1 MLTITNHSVKELDG
15 GLTDMAQKNT
25 YFQNEIIYTK
35 IDIHQFKRIIRY
47 ILPFKKVFMLV
58 FVLMLFAAI
67 VSMVPP
73 VLLRRI
79 INETVYSKDT
89 KELLVII
96 IGMVI
101 LSGIEIAIT
110 YVQQIMM
117 GKLGHG
123 IIADIRKD
131 VFYRLQE
138 LSFDYFDSKPNGKI
152 VVRVTEYV
160 NNLANFFTN
169 TVVQLLIYVVKIVTV
184 IFFMLAISP
193 RLTLIVICTVVP
205 MMAIILFL
213 RSIVKKMFSRLRA
226 YNSNR
231 TAFAVESIM
240 GEKIIKNSNRGDV
253 NRRILM
259 HVHKICADQW
269 RHIYEINQL
278 NTPITEIFWNLGTL
292 AMFAVALA
300 AVLKGDMSM
309 NAGTV
314 VAFTSYMSIFSG
326 PITQIAQIIQQ
337 LAQITS
343 DLEHVFDTIDSPVE
357 IKDKPSAETL
367 EGVKGTVDLN
377 DITFAYD
384 KGVNILEHVNLH
396 VKPGETIALVGPTGA
411 GKTTIINMLT
421 RFYDVQEGS
430 VCIDG
435 KDVRD
440 VTLESLRNQVGVLM
454 QDPFIFKG
462 NVLENIRYGKLDAT
476 DEECIEA
483 AKKIHADLCIDK
495 LPGGYMHELDERG
508 AGLSAGE
515 KQMISFARIVLKNPA
530 VIILDEATS
539 SIDTATE
546 MLIKDALDIITKDRT
561 TFIVAHRLSTIRNAD
576 RILYIA
582 DKGIAEEG
590 SHEEL
595 MAKKGLYYK
604 LSTASSS

>member
-1 MLTITNHSVKELDG
+1 I
-15 GLTDMAQKNT
+15 
-25 YFQNEIIYTK
+25 
-35 IDIHQFKRIIRY
+35 
-47 ILPFKKVFMLV
+47 
-58 FVLMLFAAI
+58 
-67 VSMVPP
+67 PP

-89 KELLVII
+89 QELLLII
-96 IGMVI
+96 LGMAV
-101 LSGIEIAIT
+101 LTGIEIALT
-110 YVQQIMM
+110 YAQQILM

-169 TVVQLLIYVVKIVTV
+169 TVVQLLIYLVKIVTV

-193 RLTLIVICTVVP
+193 RLTLIVICSVLP
-205 MMAIILFL
+205 MMALVILL
-213 RSIVKKMFSRLRA
+213 RSVVKKMFSRLRA

-231 TAFAVESIM
+231 TAFCVESIM
-240 GEKIIKNSNRGDV
+240 GEKIIKNSGRGDV

-259 HVHKICADQW
+259 DIHEICATQW
-269 RHIYEINQL
+269 RHIVEVNQL
-278 NTPITEIFWNLGTL
+278 NTPVTEIFWNVGTL
-292 AMFAVALA
+292 AMFAAALA
-300 AVLKGDMSM
+300 SILSGDLSID
-309 NAGTV
+309 AGTV

-343 DLEHVFDTIDSPVE
+343 DLEHVFDTIDSPVD
-357 IKDKPSAETL
+357 IKDKPGAEAL
-367 EGVKGTVDLN
+367 DNVQGSVDLN
-377 DITFAYD
+377 NITFAYD
-384 KGVNILEHVNLH
+384 KGVNILENVNLH

-435 KDVRD
+435 HDVRD
-440 VTLESLRNQVGVLM
+440 VTLESLRRQVGVLM

-462 NVLENIRYGKLDAT
+462 TVLENIRYGNLAAT
-476 DEECIEA
+476 DEECIAA

-495 LPGGYMHELDERG
+495 LPGAYMHELDERG

-515 KQMISFARIVLKNPA
+515 KQLISFARIVLKNPA

-539 SIDTATE
+539 SIDTETE
-546 MLIKDALDIITKDRT
+546 TIIKDALDVITKDRT

-590 SHEEL
+590 THDEL

-604 LSTASSS
+604 LSTASS

>member
-1 MLTITNHSVKELDG
+1 MAVLT
-15 GLTDMAQKNT
+15 
-25 YFQNEIIYTK
+25 
-35 IDIHQFKRIIRY
+35 
-47 ILPFKKVFMLV
+47 
-58 FVLMLFAAI
+58 
-67 VSMVPP
+67 
-73 VLLRRI
+73 
-79 INETVYSKDT
+79 
-89 KELLVII
+89 
-96 IGMVI
+96 
-101 LSGIEIAIT
+101 GIEIALT
-110 YVQQIMM
+110 YAQQILM

-169 TVVQLLIYVVKIVTV
+169 TVVQLLIYLVKIVTV

-193 RLTLIVICTVVP
+193 RLTLIVICSVLP
-205 MMAIILFL
+205 MMALVILL
-213 RSIVKKMFSRLRA
+213 RSVVKKMFSRLRA

-231 TAFAVESIM
+231 TAFCVESIM
-240 GEKIIKNSNRGDV
+240 GEKIIKNSGRGDV

-259 HVHKICADQW
+259 DIHEICATQW
-269 RHIYEINQL
+269 RHIVEVNQL
-278 NTPITEIFWNLGTL
+278 NTPVTEIFWNVGTL
-292 AMFAVALA
+292 AMFAAALA
-300 AVLKGDMSM
+300 SILSGDLSID
-309 NAGTV
+309 AGTV

-343 DLEHVFDTIDSPVE
+343 DLEHVFDTIDSPVD
-357 IKDKPSAETL
+357 IKDKPGAEAL
-367 EGVKGTVDLN
+367 DNVQGSVDLN
-377 DITFAYD
+377 NITFAYD
-384 KGVNILEHVNLH
+384 KGVNILENVNLH

-435 KDVRD
+435 HDVRD
-440 VTLESLRNQVGVLM
+440 VTLESLRRQVGVLM

-462 NVLENIRYGKLDAT
+462 TVLENIRYGNLAAT
-476 DEECIEA
+476 DEECIAA

-495 LPGGYMHELDERG
+495 LLGGYMHELDERG

-515 KQMISFARIVLKNPA
+515 KQLISFARIVLKNPA

-539 SIDTATE
+539 SIDTETE
-546 MLIKDALDIITKDRT
+546 TIIKDALDVITKDRT

-590 SHEEL
+590 THDEL

-604 LSTASSS
+604 LSTASS